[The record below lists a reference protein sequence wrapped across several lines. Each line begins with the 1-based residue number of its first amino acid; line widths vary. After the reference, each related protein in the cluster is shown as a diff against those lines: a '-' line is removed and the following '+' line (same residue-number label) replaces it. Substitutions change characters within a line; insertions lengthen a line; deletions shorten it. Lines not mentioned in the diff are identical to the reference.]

1 MNFSSKIK
9 SVAASFVAASLA
21 IAVLPAGAA
30 YAQSAPSPDGA
41 YRGTLVCT
49 QMPGQTAVMRV
60 PLDLVISNNAI
71 QFSRPIFVNGRAV
84 GSEMGSGTVEGTKLH
99 VKASGNNDFTRY
111 EINYSGELALDGGTL
126 MGAQASTVST
136 ETRTRTCIG
145 AFIKV
150 RP

>member
-9 SVAASFVAASLA
+9 SITALAAASLA
-21 IAVLPAGAA
+21 TAMLPSGAA
-30 YAQSAPSPDGA
+30 YAQSAPSPNGA

-60 PLDLVISNNAI
+60 PLDLVIFNNVV
-71 QFSRPIFVNGRAV
+71 QLSRPIFVNGRAV

-99 VKASGNNDFTRY
+99 VKASGNNDFTRFEVDY
-111 EINYSGELALDGGTL
+111 TGELALDGGTL

-136 ETRTRTCIG
+136 ATRTRTCIG